1 MERVQTHPQVNQ
13 VPRQANPFEAGIEG
27 PLGNGFIRQRIQN
40 FIRDA
45 FSLCQ
50 IDHLHFAA
58 VHGIAEDKNLKG
70 WRLCILVYAAPG
82 QVHTAKG
89 LQVTTQ
95 SSYFNHE
102 NDPPFFILLIV
113 SPETLYIAA
122 NSIPFIPQYRPKR
135 ISCTSSIDNFLH
147 RFPCL

>member
-1 MERVQTHPQVNQ
+1 MERVQTHLQVNQ

-70 WRLCILVYAAPG
+70 WRLCIFVYAALG
-82 QVHTAKG
+82 QIDITVAFNIDTDSFHTLHLEKTARHKAPP
-89 LQVTTQ
+89 
-95 SSYFNHE
+95 
-102 NDPPFFILLIV
+102 PPFTNTYFRKD
-113 SPETLYIAA
+113 
-122 NSIPFIPQYRPKR
+122 SI
-135 ISCTSSIDNFLH
+135 
-147 RFPCL
+147 CLR